1 MIARFLA
8 GAPDPAR
15 RRTAAIALAVLAG
28 AAACRT
34 AAETDVANGD
44 DPIAALEAHV
54 PSTRYER
61 PYWHQVAQGKTAAD
75 SALWRR
81 AVETCRSVEATQR
94 PNCTAVQMTAF
105 YERASQL
112 PPKRGDDVRFK
123 AP

>member
-1 MIARFLA
+1 MIARPLA
-8 GAPDPAR
+8 GALG
-15 RRTAAIALAVLAG
+15 LAVLAG

-81 AVETCRSVEATQR
+81 AVETCRGPESAQR
-94 PNCTAVQMTAF
+94 PNCTAVRMTAF
-105 YERASQL
+105 YQRASQA
-112 PPKRGDDVRFK
+112 PPEQPRDVK
-123 AP
+123 LGEVP